1 MGRNFWHLALKEISL
16 KNDGGLNSFN
26 GNESKNKIVL
36 IPQKQSTIS
45 KREER
50 EREREREIKMS

>member
-1 MGRNFWHLALKEISL
+1 MSF
-16 KNDGGLNSFN
+16 KNDGGLNVFIV
-26 GNESKNKIVL
+26 NEPKNKIVL

-50 EREREREIKMS
+50 ERERERNKNELK

>member
-1 MGRNFWHLALKEISL
+1 MGRNVWHLALKEISF
-16 KNDGGLNSFN
+16 KNDGGLNSFIV
-26 GNESKNKIVL
+26 NEPKNKIVL

-50 EREREREIKMS
+50 ERNKNELK

>member
-26 GNESKNKIVL
+26 GNESKNKSVL

-50 EREREREIKMS
+50 EREREREK